1 MKYRRRRS
9 RRRLSYGFALVASLD
24 LAAAAAPAPARVEHP
39 IKEAELTKVTLTP
52 EAARRLG
59 LTTAPVESRVL
70 PRTRI
75 FGGDITAPSPT
86 GGRNGGQ
93 SVLAISPML
102 SPAEQVRLAQS
113 QIEADGQV
121 EQARVQ
127 LEGAQLALRRAEQ
140 MRRDKVGTERS
151 VDEARVQ
158 VGQAEAGLRTAE
170 ARRSLLG
177 PAILQATSPAE
188 VWVRVPVYVGDLPK
202 IDQTGDARVG
212 GFADRQGVDGRSARP
227 VDAPSSAN
235 PAAATVDVVYRLPNS
250 DGAFRLGQRVGVI
263 VPLRQEGATLTAPWS
278 AVVYDAEGG
287 AWLYEQIDA
296 TSFVRRRVQ
305 VERAVDGM
313 AVLASGVR
321 PGARVVSIGAA
332 ELFGVEFGVGK

>member
-1 MKYRRRRS
+1 MKFPHPRPRRRMS
-9 RRRLSYGFALVASLD
+9 CGLAIVACLD
-24 LAAAAAPAPARVEHP
+24 LAAAEPAPARVEKP

-59 LTTAPVESRVL
+59 LTTAPVESRIL

-75 FGGDITAPSPT
+75 FGGEVTVPASTAARSA
-86 GGRNGGQ
+86 GQ
-93 SVLAISPML
+93 SVFTILPVL

-140 MRRDKVGTERS
+140 MRRDKVGTERT
-151 VDEARVQ
+151 VDETRVQ

-170 ARRSLLG
+170 ARRGLLG
-177 PAILQATSPAE
+177 PAILEAASPAE

-202 IDQTGDARVG
+202 IDRNGTARVG
-212 GFADRQGVDGRSARP
+212 GFGGGADVGGSSAVP
-227 VDAPSSAN
+227 VDAPPSAN
-235 PAAATVDVVYRLPNS
+235 PAAFTVDLFYRLPNP
-250 DGAFRLGQRVGVI
+250 DRAFRLGQRVGVTL
-263 VPLRQEGATLTAPWS
+263 PLRQEGATLTAPWS
-278 AVVYDAEGG
+278 AIVYDAEGG
-287 AWLYEQIDA
+287 TWLYEQTDA
-296 TSFVRRRVQ
+296 TTFARRRVQ

-313 AVLASGVR
+313 AVLAGGVR
-321 PGARVVSIGAA
+321 PGARVAATGAA